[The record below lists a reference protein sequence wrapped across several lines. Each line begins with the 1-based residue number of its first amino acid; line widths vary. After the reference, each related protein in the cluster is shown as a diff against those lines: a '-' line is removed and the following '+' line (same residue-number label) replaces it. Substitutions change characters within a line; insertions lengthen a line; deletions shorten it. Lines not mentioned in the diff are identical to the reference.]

1 MTVRAMRVLSPR
13 EIITA
18 LITQF
23 SEKCQLWAPKV
34 LISLRKEKREKNRR
48 KCTERFL
55 ILGLDK
61 YIRSHI
67 LPSERAFFL
76 FPFGGHVAS
85 GF

>member
-34 LISLRKEKREKNRR
+34 LISLRKEKKKKEKNRI
-48 KCTERFL
+48 KCTERL
-55 ILGLDK
+55 
-61 YIRSHI
+61 SN
-67 LPSERAFFL
+67 
-76 FPFGGHVAS
+76 S
-85 GF
+85 GSG